1 MMQIGLTILLLL
13 VSFTTPAFGFKAG
26 HTDLTSND
34 KGQEF
39 PTNPRLCEKEKVNDA
54 FCFRPVG
61 FFHAPQ
67 NQAGHTP
74 RQGAFSPDNRA
85 TIEIVP
91 QYREALSGLERF
103 QYVIVLYYFDRVK
116 TWTSSLK
123 PPWNRKKTGLFA
135 TRTPRRPNPVGMT
148 VLRLDSVDVKSG
160 ILHVSG
166 VDAYDKTPVIDIKPF
181 VPTLDCAALDAED

>member
-1 MMQIGLTILLLL
+1 MRIGMTILLLL
-13 VSFTTPAFGFKAG
+13 VSFSTPAFGLKAG
-26 HTDLTSND
+26 HTDSTSGD
-34 KGQEF
+34 KAQEF
-39 PTNPRLCEKEKVNDA
+39 PTNPQLCEKVRVNDT

-61 FFHAPQ
+61 LFHAPQ
-67 NQAGHTP
+67 NQEGTTP

-85 TIEIVP
+85 TIEIMP
-91 QYREALSGLERF
+91 QYREALSGLDRF

-116 TWTSSLK
+116 TWTSWLR

-148 VLRLDSVDVKSG
+148 VLRLDSVDMKNG
-160 ILHVSG
+160 ILRVSG

-181 VPTLDCAALDAED
+181 VPALDCAVMGDVR